1 MKMATNAK
9 RTTQGLRDILFDEIA
24 QLRSAEGDPSRALAV
39 AKLAQQ
45 IIGTA
50 KIEMQFVQ
58 TMNTM
63 PQDGKRVQIGSMKL
77 GS

>member
-1 MKMATNAK
+1 MATNAK